1 VQRTSSDSGF
11 ELGSEREGKKRKGKR
26 REEGSFPGDE
36 IYDVIAR
43 GSEHL

>member
-1 VQRTSSDSGF
+1 VR
-11 ELGSEREGKKRKGKR
+11 EREEKE
-26 REEGSFPGDE
+26 REEKREVSPGDE